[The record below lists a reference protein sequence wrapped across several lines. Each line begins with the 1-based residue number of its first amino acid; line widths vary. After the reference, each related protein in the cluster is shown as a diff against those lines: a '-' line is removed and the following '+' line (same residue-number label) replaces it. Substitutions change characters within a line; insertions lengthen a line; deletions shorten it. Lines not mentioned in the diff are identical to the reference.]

1 MTRTKKQDLVRE
13 ELVEIPQTRTRTRR
27 GRPCP
32 RRAADEPGVNEQR
45 RRSPSRSCGRRS
57 EPTTGFRH
65 RKPDEEADAHGNHQT
80 RERTEKW
87 SAAGRRGNQM
97 TKMRL
102 SAYLL
107 RKQEIVEE
115 TKVNDRCPAAQDP
128 DFAADQIPTL
138 LRGPPTKTSS
148 RLLLLGTRV
157 LTSN

>member
-1 MTRTKKQDLVRE
+1 MSSGEGVLHVLVVDVVNRQQDSDTANQTKRRTHTGTTKIE
-13 ELVEIPQTRTRTRR
+13 R
-27 GRPCP
+27 GQKR
-32 RRAADEPGVNEQR
+32 
-45 RRSPSRSCGRRS
+45 
-57 EPTTGFRH
+57 
-65 RKPDEEADAHGNHQT
+65 
-80 RERTEKW
+80 W
-87 SAAGRRGNQM
+87 SAAGPHGNQM

-102 SAYLL
+102 SALLL

-157 LTSN
+157 RTFD